1 MIRKSHG
8 LWGFIII
15 VIVSVY
21 YCVVIVIINSLFP
34 YLPTTTT
41 TIKIATIIDV
51 NIRIVFFFLV
61 NNILTI
67 TNIVIIQLCLY

>member
-15 VIVSVY
+15 IIIVSVY
-21 YCVVIVIINSLFP
+21 YCVVIAIIDSLFA
-34 YLPTTTT
+34 YLPTTT

-51 NIRIVFFFLV
+51 NIRIVFLV

-67 TNIVIIQLCLY
+67 TNIVII